1 MTCSSRWFVLASQK
15 EENQTGNKNSRKFTW
30 RTECNHITRYCQ
42 RSSCMLSL
50 ILTGQNIDCC
60 FLSVYLFQS
69 RTPALIFEYVNNTD
83 FKVNQRDIL
92 EISICIFVRFQQLY
106 PTLSDYDIRYYM
118 YELLKGLDY
127 CHSMGIMHRDVKVR
141 D

>member
-1 MTCSSRWFVLASQK
+1 MITCSLSRWFILASQK
-15 EENQTGNKNSRKFTW
+15 EENQTRNKNSRKFTW

-42 RSSCMLSL
+42 RSSCMFLL
-50 ILTGQNIDCC
+50 ILTGQNVDCC
-60 FLSVYLFQS
+60 FVFQS

-83 FKVNQRDIL
+83 FKVNPRTFL
-92 EISICIFVRFQQLY
+92 RYLLCIFVGFQQLY